1 MKDVA
6 LDIVTVLEALDL
18 EPPTRDGKINCPM
31 PTHEDYTASCHIY
44 GDGHWHCYG
53 CGQRGDAIGLV
64 MKVTGQSY
72 SRSLMYLA
80 RFIDIDPEDVPA
92 VVRSKGEVREPEYVD
107 LTDRFYGES
116 HAPFDP
122 DYEWSRKALVFA
134 MERWQIGPDVLV
146 AFDVRAAANALWIPH
161 FHEDGRVVG
170 VKVRNIST
178 GDKVSMKG
186 SRFTNRLYQPP
197 HGARRPKAF
206 VVEGEPDTWSAYA
219 VVGDDGNVYG
229 LPSGASTIRKEWVLA
244 LLRHHDDITLCFD
257 NDKAGEAARARF
269 SELLVESMDGNF
281 SGSNKLLRQ
290 LRVPEGCKDFTEAVM
305 RGWRP

>member
-1 MKDVA
+1 MKDAA
-6 LDIVTVLEALDL
+6 LDIADVLEALDL
-18 EPPTRDGKINCPM
+18 EPPNREGKINCPM

-92 VVRSKGEVREPEYVD
+92 AVRSKGEVREPEYVD
-107 LTDRFYGES
+107 LTHRFYAES
-116 HAPFDP
+116 HAITDAS
-122 DYEWSRKALVFA
+122 YEWARKALVFA
-134 MERWQIGPDVLV
+134 MERWQIGPDVL
-146 AFDVRAAANALWIPH
+146 ARFDVRAAANALWIPH
-161 FHEDGRVVG
+161 FHDDGRVVG

-186 SRFTNRLYQPP
+186 SRFTNRLYQPVV
-197 HGARRPKAF
+197 AVKLLSKAF

-219 VVGDDGNVYG
+219 VVEGHHHYG
-229 LPSGASTIRKEWVLA
+229 LPSGASTIRKEWAQA
-244 LLRHHDDITLCFD
+244 LLRDHDEITLCFD
-257 NDKAGEAARARF
+257 NDNAGEAARVRF
-269 SELLVESMDGNF
+269 TELLVESMDGNL
-281 SGSNKLLRQ
+281 SGSRKLLHQ

-305 RGWRP
+305 KGWRP